1 MQYQAYALIL
11 LASMGGFYFFNEV
24 FLVPYQTARDYSELS
39 EKLRE
44 PMRAW
49 ITLIISLLDYGLICL
64 GTWAGYKMTVLY
76 QEDLEQNSS
85 KMIGQGL

>member
-1 MQYQAYALIL
+1 MNFQAYALIL
-11 LASMGGFYFFNEV
+11 LASMGGFIFFNEY

-49 ITLIISLLDYGLICL
+49 ITLIVSLLDYGLICL
-64 GTWAGYKMTVLY
+64 GTFAGYKMTVLY
-76 QEDLEQNSS
+76 QEDQGQNSPD
-85 KMIGQGL
+85 MIGQGL